1 LDQPEIFLGTFTSA
15 SPGASQPHFSK
26 LRDRCLVCFSHLRW
40 GLVFQRPQHLLTR
53 FAQIMPVMVIE
64 EPAFEGHEPPHL
76 KRFSVGKD
84 KDLGIFVPHLPQHM
98 SGAAMITA
106 QKQLVTELF
115 RGARITA
122 PILWY
127 YTPMALQFADGIAGA
142 VTVYDCM
149 DELSAFKD
157 APPELQRLEADL
169 LAKADIVF
177 TGGMSLYEAKRARHA
192 NVHAFPSAV
201 DAEHFG
207 RARAALSNPPDQ
219 EAIGHPRLGFCG
231 VIDERLDRELV
242 AAVARLRP
250 DWQLILVGPVVKV
263 DPASLPQAP
272 NIHYLGAKPYEEL
285 PAYIANWDVTV
296 MPFALNAATR
306 FISPTKTPEYLA
318 GGKPVVSTPITDVVR
333 GWGHLE
339 AVRIASTPEQ
349 FVAETEAALAL
360 SSGRG
365 TWLEAVD
372 HALAK
377 ISWDRTW
384 ADMAAL
390 VEAAIA
396 GRADETLSAGGLPA
410 AEHTS

>member
-1 LDQPEIFLGTFTSA
+1 
-15 SPGASQPHFSK
+15 
-26 LRDRCLVCFSHLRW
+26 
-40 GLVFQRPQHLLTR
+40 
-53 FAQIMPVMVIE
+53 MPVMVIE

-76 KRFSVGKD
+76 KRFCVGE
-84 KDLGIFVPHLPQHM
+84 DLEIFVPHLPQDM
-98 SGAAMITA
+98 WDTAIIAA

-115 RGARITA
+115 CKARIAA
-122 PILWY
+122 PVLWY
-127 YTPMALQFADGIAGA
+127 YTPMALQCASEIAGA

-157 APPELQRLEADL
+157 APPELQRLEGDL

-177 TGGMSLYEAKRARHA
+177 TGGMSLYEAKHSRHA

-207 RARAALSNPPDQ
+207 RARAALSDSPDQ
-219 EAIGHPRLGFCG
+219 KALGHPRLGFFG

-250 DWQLILVGPVVKV
+250 DWRLILVGPVVKI
-263 DPASLPQAP
+263 DPAILPRAP
-272 NIHYLGAKPYEEL
+272 NIHYLGAKPYEQL
-285 PAYIANWDVTV
+285 PAYIANWDVAV

-318 GGKPVVSTPITDVVR
+318 GGKPVVSTPIPDVVR

-349 FVAETEAALAL
+349 FIAEPRLHL
-360 SSGRG
+360 S
-365 TWLEAVD
+365 
-372 HALAK
+372 
-377 ISWDRTW
+377 
-384 ADMAAL
+384 
-390 VEAAIA
+390 
-396 GRADETLSAGGLPA
+396 
-410 AEHTS
+410 